1 MLSSKPQRSPQVSGC
16 PPDSGVHQASKWKQ
30 RGRRSLGGTTVPRRL
45 RALLRR
51 LAPPS
56 IANEWG
62 MCGALPP
69 PAMHMMVAMHTTL
82 LMATLVM
89 LVEAPYLL
97 LPCTSAPSES
107 DGCHAHHLAHGHPG
121 DPGGDGC
128 HVQSHESAMHMV
140 LFAMHTV
147 MIGVD
152 DVHFL

>member
-1 MLSSKPQRSPQVSGC
+1 MFTSLDGNT
-16 PPDSGVHQASKWKQ
+16 H

-82 LMATLVM
+82 LMATLVN
-89 LVEAPYLL
+89 LVEIA
-97 LPCTSAPSES
+97 
-107 DGCHAHHLAHGHPG
+107 
-121 DPGGDGC
+121 
-128 HVQSHESAMHMV
+128 AMHISP
-140 LFAMHTV
+140 F
-147 MIGVD
+147 
-152 DVHFL
+152 